1 MSYASP
7 GSQSALRRRNR
18 EAVLRTLLSGP
29 STQADLGRQTGLSGA
44 TISNIVRALTHDG
57 VVTTEPTTSSGRRA
71 VSVRLLNRHT
81 AVAGIDIGRRHVR
94 VVLASPG
101 YEVLGEQTQE
111 LPLGH
116 SAEEGLRAAVETY
129 HRLTKTVGVS
139 ERAVAG
145 AGIGLPGPIEKDT
158 GVVLDGTI
166 LPEWLGLDVRSE
178 FENRLELPVLVDNDA
193 NLGARAEVTWG
204 ERQGVEDLIFVKIGT
219 GVGAGLI
226 IGGRQH
232 YGATG
237 IAGEIGHATV
247 DERGPTCRCGNRGC
261 LESYAS
267 TAVMIDALGVGRD
280 VLGTDDV
287 VRRAVAGDSATL
299 RVLDDAGFA
308 VGRVIASL
316 ANFINPQVV
325 VIGGPLA
332 AAGTAL
338 VNPVHRGF
346 VKHALPIVG
355 SATPVVVSG
364 LGDRAEA
371 LGAAAAVI
379 QSPQHAATLSSLLD
393 DRAQ

>member
-1 MSYASP
+1 MTSASP

-18 EAVLRTLLSGP
+18 DAVLQALLGGP
-29 STQADLGRQTGLSGA
+29 STQAELGRQTGLSGA
-44 TISNIVRALTHDG
+44 TISNIVRALGQEG
-57 VVTTEPTTSSGRRA
+57 VVATEPTTSSGRRA
-71 VSVRLLNRHT
+71 VSVRLLTRHT
-81 AVAGIDIGRRHVR
+81 VVTGIDVGRRHVR

-101 YEVLGEQTQE
+101 YEVLAEQTRD

-116 SAEEGLRAAVETY
+116 SAEEGIRTAVDTY
-129 HRLTKTVGVS
+129 RTLLAEVGVDES
-139 ERAVAG
+139 AVAG
-145 AGIGLPGPIEKDT
+145 AGVGIPGPIEKDT
-158 GVVLDGTI
+158 GVVLDGSI
-166 LPEWLGLDVRSE
+166 LPEWVGIDIRSE
-178 FENRLELPVLVDNDA
+178 FENRLAVPVLVDNDA

-232 YGATG
+232 YGAKG

-267 TAVMIDALGVGRD
+267 TSVMIDALRVGRE
-280 VLGTDDV
+280 VLGTADV
-287 VRRAVAGDSATL
+287 VTRALESDTATL

-332 AAGTAL
+332 AVGAAL
-338 VNPVHRGF
+338 VDPIQRGF

-355 SATPVVVSG
+355 ESTPVVVSE
-364 LGDRAEA
+364 LGDSAEA
-371 LGAAAAVI
+371 LGAASAVI
-379 QSPQHAATLSSLLD
+379 QSPQLAATLSSLLD
-393 DRAQ
+393 GKA